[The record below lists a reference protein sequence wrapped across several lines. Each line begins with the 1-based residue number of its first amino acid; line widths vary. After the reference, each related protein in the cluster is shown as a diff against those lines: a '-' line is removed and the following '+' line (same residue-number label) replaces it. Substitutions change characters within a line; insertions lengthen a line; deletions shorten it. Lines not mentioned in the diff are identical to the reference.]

1 MQENQYKRIDKVIKL
16 IQSIDNYSNTD
27 YMSEAYLNIVK
38 DKIDIETI
46 DVNSY
51 SLAVEKFSQLRRA
64 DNIITEDELA
74 RGSKGVC
81 LSNYIEETNEIEEMI
96 EELDI
101 VDEFL
106 DLRELVLKV
115 EGKDLWRLIELT
127 KMGSKATTEDLSSL
141 LKVVSRYKEDAIET
155 VRLVFKE
162 EVYEEIE
169 KILGSSRIEK
179 ASLLHITS
187 LMY

>member
-74 RGSKGVC
+74 RGSKGDRK
-81 LSNYIEETNEIEEMI
+81 S
-96 EELDI
+96 
-101 VDEFL
+101 
-106 DLRELVLKV
+106 
-115 EGKDLWRLIELT
+115 
-127 KMGSKATTEDLSSL
+127 
-141 LKVVSRYKEDAIET
+141 VV
-155 VRLVFKE
+155 
-162 EVYEEIE
+162 
-169 KILGSSRIEK
+169 
-179 ASLLHITS
+179 
-187 LMY
+187 